1 MENKPFN
8 FAHAKLIKLLTDRP
22 DSERLKL
29 FEGIVLLAQGG
40 GEECSE
46 AKVLQQFSFM
56 EMRLSTQISDLDSIA
71 LKVES
76 MCHFMKNEMGFK
88 GNIEEYYNPQNSF
101 INQVLSTKRGIPISL
116 ACIYILLAQSID
128 LQIEGVGFPCHF
140 LVREKQS
147 GLLIDPFE
155 HRIVSKQDCLRRLKS
170 VLGKEVE
177 LREHYF
183 NPVTSKQIIMRFL
196 GNLKE
201 IHYQKKNYEESLDYC
216 QLILAVE
223 ANEINNLFDRA
234 QLYEMLECYSAA
246 IDDFKKFKELF
257 PDDVRMAM
265 VNRKINNLQSN
276 SSFMVH

>member
-1 MENKPFN
+1 VENKPFN
-8 FAHAKLIKLLTDRP
+8 FAQAKLIKLLTDNSG
-22 DSERLKL
+22 SERSTL
-29 FEGIVLLAQGG
+29 FESIILLAQGG
-40 GEECSE
+40 GEEFSE
-46 AKVLQQFSFM
+46 EKVLQQFELM
-56 EMRLSTQISDLDSIA
+56 EMRLTKQISGLDSIA

-76 MCHFMKNEMGFK
+76 MCHFMQNEMGFK
-88 GNIEEYYNPQNSF
+88 GNIEEYYTPQNSF

-116 ACIYILLAQSID
+116 ACIYILLAESVD

-147 GLLIDPFE
+147 KLLIDPFE
-155 HRIVSKQDCLRRLKS
+155 HRIVSKQDCLRQLKN

-177 LREHYF
+177 LRDHYF
-183 NPVTSKQIIMRFL
+183 NSVTNKQILMRFF

-201 IHYQKKNYEESLDYC
+201 IYYQKKNYEESLVYC
-216 QLILAVE
+216 QLILAIE
-223 ANEINNLFDRA
+223 TNEINNLFDRA

-246 IDDFKKFKELF
+246 IDDFKQFKKLF

-265 VNRKINNLQSN
+265 VNRKINHLQSN